1 MVRWVDR
8 AEERVKARVDGW
20 WIDGGA
26 EGMRTRIEGGVDAW
40 VSHARVPC

>member
-1 MVRWVDR
+1 MVRWIDR
-8 AEERVKARVDGW
+8 AEEGVKARVDGW